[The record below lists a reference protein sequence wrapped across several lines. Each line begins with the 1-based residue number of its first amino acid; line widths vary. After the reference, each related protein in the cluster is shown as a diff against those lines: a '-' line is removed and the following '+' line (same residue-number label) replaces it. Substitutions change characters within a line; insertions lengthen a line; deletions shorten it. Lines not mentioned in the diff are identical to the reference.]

1 MKWSGDEN
9 YLHKLEEIVFLCNVL
24 VLAFKG
30 PTAAPDSS
38 KTERRRGRDMPNLK
52 HILKRIEIK
61 KMRVWVMLADVL
73 HNISSS
79 QTWLEDCTSIRK
91 CWM

>member
-38 KTERRRGRDMPNLK
+38 KMERRRGRDMPNLK
-52 HILKRIEIK
+52 HILKRTGIK
-61 KMRVWVMLADVL
+61 KVRVWVMLADVL

-79 QTWLEDCTSIRK
+79 QTWLEDCTSIRT